1 MDVRVG
7 GIGCA
12 DRGGLDL
19 MVDTE
24 GDTSVCV
31 CIYKYIIIIYACI
44 VFQ

>member
-1 MDVRVG
+1 MELRVG
-7 GIGCA
+7 GIGRA

-24 GDTSVCV
+24 GGTSVCV
-31 CIYKYIIIIYACI
+31 YKYIIIIYACV